1 MHIGSSF
8 TDPTAKIRISVLIGG
23 VPQPLYRRLDGK
35 VFVAGAPG
43 QVYALRAEN
52 LTDRQIEVV
61 AAVDQRNVLKDEPI
75 NLKTAGGMLIR
86 GRSSYTWQGWRLDDA
101 NVGQFVFGT
110 PEVSVAAQATSSVS
124 GTGIIG
130 FAVYTEEAYDSYSP
144 YATRSGGVPKGV
156 ARGGLEDVMR
166 GPATM
171 GGHAS
176 RGGFDVEERS
186 LGTGI
191 GATVSDGVR
200 HVHFNRAPGD
210 PTIVGLG
217 YHTYEVLDAMGL
229 IRAGEPE
236 PFPAPSTA
244 TGYGAYNRA

>member
-1 MHIGSSF
+1 MHIGTSH
-8 TDPTAKIRISVLIGG
+8 TDRTANIRVSVLIEDR
-23 VPQPLYRRLDGK
+23 PQPLYRRLDGK

-43 QVYALRAEN
+43 QVYALRVEN
-52 LTDRQIEVV
+52 LSDGQIEVV

-75 NLKTAGGMLIR
+75 NLKTAHGMLVR
-86 GRSSYTWQGWRLDDA
+86 GRSSYTWRGWRLDDA

-130 FAVYTEEAYDSYSP
+130 FAVYTEATYGYREP
-144 YATRSGGVPKGV
+144 YATRSGGVP
-156 ARGGLEDVMR
+156 RGGLEGITR
-166 GPATM
+166 GPATL
-171 GGHAS
+171 GGHTS

-191 GATVSDGVR
+191 GDTVSDGVQ

-210 PTIVGLG
+210 PAIVGLG

-244 TGYGAYNRA
+244 TGYGAYTRA